1 PQAPQSSPK
10 LLSSMPRWLL
20 WLGGVLLFLAPF
32 LWIPKQPDVSAPVWQ
47 ATGRQVGAAQGVA
60 LVNDQGLTGLYRWSA
75 AGLWRSL
82 DGGRTWIAGGA
93 GLPRSRL
100 DRLEL
105 IELRAGTSRGQG
117 GVATLYALAGSPQN
131 RGLYRSL
138 DRGATFELLHRPLDF
153 VPERLIVQ
161 PGEKGIIGLAGGEQ
175 VSLSTDG
182 GANWK
187 TYRAP
192 GPVRAVLAEPG
203 RIGLAGRSWL
213 VFSEDGGEHWQQRLL
228 PDGIEPT
235 FLLSSPRGPA
245 RLFVGHEQGILY
257 STDDGFTWQPLPQ
270 PGRQS
275 LRLLVVDPLVWQ
287 ILFAADGE
295 GWLWRSDDG
304 GRRWQP
310 LVGPIA
316 GRPRGLWVAP
326 GDRDRLYV
334 LAGFDLWWQ
343 ALHLP
348 VPTPTE
354 TATATP
360 TRTPTPTY
368 TPTPSETPTPTPT
381 AAMTGHTTTFAPTPT
396 ATPLPSFPR
405 QTRSVIATPTPTAP
419 PTPAEATVAPAASS
433 SDPTAVTP
441 TAPTPT
447 PAASSTP
454 PPPVSPTPTSYR

>member
-1 PQAPQSSPK
+1 
-10 LLSSMPRWLL
+10 MPRWLL
-20 WLGGVLLFLAPF
+20 WLGGILLFLAPF
-32 LWIPKQPDVSAPVWQ
+32 LWIPKQPDASGPNWQ

-82 DGGRTWIAGGA
+82 DGGRTWISGGA

-105 IELRAGTSRGQG
+105 IELRAGAGRGQG
-117 GVATLYALAGSPQN
+117 GAAVLFALAGGAQN

-161 PGEKGIIGLAGGEQ
+161 PGDKGIIGLAGGEQ

-192 GPVRAVLAEPG
+192 GPIRAVLAEPG

-228 PDGIEPT
+228 PEGIEPT
-235 FLLSSPRGPA
+235 FLLNAPRGPA
-245 RLFVGHEQGILY
+245 RLFVGHERGILY
-257 STDDGFTWQPLPQ
+257 STDDGLSWQPLPQ
-270 PGRQS
+270 PGRQP
-275 LRLLVVDPLVWQ
+275 LRFLVPDPLVWQ
-287 ILFAADGE
+287 ILFAADDE
-295 GWLWRSDDG
+295 GRLWRSDDG

-310 LVGPIA
+310 LAGPIA
-316 GRPRGLWVAP
+316 GRLRGLWVAP

-334 LAGFDLWWQ
+334 LAGSDLWWQ

-348 VPTPTE
+348 SPTPTE

-360 TRTPTPTY
+360 TRTPTPT
-368 TPTPSETPTPTPT
+368 PTPTDTPILTPT
-381 AAMTGHTTTFAPTPT
+381 AVMSDPGPMLTPT
-396 ATPLPSFPR
+396 AT
-405 QTRSVIATPTPTAP
+405 ATPSPSPTPRRHGRSGVITPAPTALP
-419 PTPAEATVAPAASS
+419 PTPADAPTAPATLAS
-433 SDPTAVTP
+433 DAFAVTP
-441 TAPTPT
+441 TASSPT
-447 PAASSTP
+447 
-454 PPPVSPTPTSYR
+454 PPVSPTPTPYR